1 MYDLIKDKNKIIN
14 NIPLKE
20 ANIAVKNEI
29 YTVGYFFFLMFYYY

>member
-14 NIPLKE
+14 NILLKE

-29 YTVGYFFFLMFYYY
+29 CIVGYFF